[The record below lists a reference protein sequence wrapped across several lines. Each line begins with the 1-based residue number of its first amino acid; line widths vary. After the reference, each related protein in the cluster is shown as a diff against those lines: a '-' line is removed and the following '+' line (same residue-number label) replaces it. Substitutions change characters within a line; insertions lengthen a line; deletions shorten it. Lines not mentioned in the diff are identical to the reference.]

1 MKTKAYRNW
10 LAKGSFYNICRRQIF
25 VIDTNAHNSKK
36 GNGNQSSDGNKP
48 VLCILHGFPTSSF
61 DYWKVIDALSEQ
73 FRVIIHDHLGFGFSD
88 KPIDYSYS
96 LIDQTDIALCLWKQ
110 LNIESA
116 IILAHDYGTSI
127 ATELLARDNVGLCPI
142 KIQQLVLCN
151 GSIHIE
157 LAKLRFMQKLL
168 RNRFIG
174 KLVAKISNKSILGK
188 NLRNI
193 YFDQSKISQDE
204 IDTIWAMMTHN
215 NGKEVLARVSR
226 YTFERHT
233 LWYRWIGALKQ
244 TPIPI
249 KIVWPENDPIAIA
262 EMARVIEKETKNSKL
277 YWLQDAG
284 HFPMLEVPD
293 SWLSEVI
300 SAISN
305 PI

>member
-1 MKTKAYRNW
+1 MRTKAYNNW
-10 LAKGSFYNICRRQIF
+10 LDKGYFQKIANHQVF
-25 VIDTNAHNSKK
+25 VIDTGRSETNPVNS
-36 GNGNQSSDGNKP
+36 KP

-61 DYWKVIDALSEQ
+61 DYWKVLDQLSKKY
-73 FRVIIHDHLGFGFSD
+73 RVVVHDHVGFGFSD

-96 LIDQTDIALCLWKQ
+96 LIDQTDIALSLWKI

-127 ATELLARDNVGLCPI
+127 ATELLARDNAGLCPI

-151 GSIHIE
+151 GSMHIE

-174 KLVAKISNKSILGK
+174 KLVAKISNKKILGK
-188 NLRNI
+188 NLKNI

-244 TPIPI
+244 TQVPI

-262 EMARVIEKETKNSKL
+262 EMAKVIEKETKNSKL
-277 YWLQDAG
+277 IWLQELG
-284 HFPMLEVPD
+284 HFPMLEAPEYWSNKV
-293 SWLSEVI
+293 LL
-300 SAISN
+300 AINN